1 MDIFKEIEELRKS
14 SSKSAL
20 AIVINTRGSTPGKV
34 SSKMLVYSDGRISGT
49 IGGGRVERDII
60 VKAQKM
66 INDSGEPKVFE
77 YTLDES
83 YNYMCGG
90 FMAIYVEP
98 LKTRKRVIIFG
109 AGHVGKALTKLLKL
123 MDYYVIVVDD
133 REEFGNRENF
143 PDADEIII
151 DEFIKAIGKINL
163 DENSFVVVV
172 TRGHEWDLEIT
183 KEVIKYPLKYI
194 GVIGSKKKSEY
205 ILKELRNS
213 ENSQENLHKI
223 YSPVGIPIKSITPVE
238 IGISI
243 AAQIIDINNR
253 LN

>member
-1 MDIFKEIEELRKS
+1 M
-14 SSKSAL
+14 
-20 AIVINTRGSTPGKV
+20 
-34 SSKMLVYSDGRISGT
+34 
-49 IGGGRVERDII
+49 
-60 VKAQKM
+60 
-66 INDSGEPKVFE
+66 
-77 YTLDES
+77 
-83 YNYMCGG
+83 
-90 FMAIYVEP
+90 
-98 LKTRKRVIIFG
+98 
-109 AGHVGKALTKLLKL
+109 
-123 MDYYVIVVDD
+123 
-133 REEFGNRENF
+133 
-143 PDADEIII
+143 
-151 DEFIKAIGKINL
+151 
-163 DENSFVVVV
+163 V